1 MRPIALLCLTI
12 AFSAAAQTPPA
23 PPPDTLVLKD
33 GEKLIGHLVRSTD
46 IAARFSSDVLGEVTV
61 DWSKVQEFQ
70 SSSQYAV
77 IPKSVNLGR
86 HPDVSGVPKGTVTV
100 AEDKVNVGGA
110 APQTMT
116 LTNVAHVIPE
126 PTFEKA
132 INGQPGF
139 FHAWHGSI
147 TAGAAVVQATQ
158 DSQSYTGS
166 IALVRA
172 VPAED
177 WLARRNRTTLDFAET
192 YGLVSQ
198 PGTPSVK
205 TSITH
210 GDIERDEYLTH
221 SIYVFGAGAWDHNF
235 SQGLI
240 LQQTYG
246 GGLGW
251 SVIHQP
257 KRSLDLKVGGTYVR
271 QEFYHMTRDV
281 GSVLFD
287 EKYSQVFIHGITF
300 TQEALVLPSLT
311 DSKALSAMGSAGL
324 AIPAYKRFSLN
335 FNVVDSYLND
345 PAPGFKKNSI
355 TFTTGLT
362 YVLP

>member
-12 AFSAAAQTPPA
+12 AFTAAAQTPPS

-46 IAARFSSDVLGEVTV
+46 TSVRFASDVLGDVTV
-61 DWSKVQEFQ
+61 DWSKVQELQ

-77 IPKSVNLGR
+77 IPKSVTLGR
-86 HPDVSGVPKGTVTV
+86 KPDVSGVPKGTVSV
-100 AEDKVNVGGA
+100 ADDKVTVGGA
-110 APQTMT
+110 APQTMA
-116 LTNVAHVIPE
+116 LTNVAHVISE
-126 PTFEKA
+126 PAFEKA
-132 INGQPGF
+132 ITGQPGF

-147 TAGAAVVQATQ
+147 TAGAAIVQATQ

-177 WLARRNRTTLDFAET
+177 WLARRNRTTLDFSET

-205 TSITH
+205 TSLLH
-210 GDIERDEYLTH
+210 GDLERDEYLTR
-221 SIYVFGAGAWDHNF
+221 SVYVFAAGAWDHNY

-246 GGLGW
+246 GGFGW
-251 SVIHQP
+251 SVLHQP
-257 KRSLDLKVGGTYVR
+257 KRSLDLKVAGTYVR
-271 QEFYHMTRDV
+271 QEFYTMTRDL
-281 GSVLFD
+281 GSILFD
-287 EKYSQVFIHGITF
+287 EKYSQIFAHGITF

-311 DSKALSAMGSAGL
+311 DTKALSAMGSAGL
-324 AIPAYKRFSLN
+324 AVPAYKRLSLN
-335 FNVVDSYLND
+335 FNVVDNWLND
-345 PAPGFKKNSI
+345 PAVGFKKNSLA
-355 TFTTGLT
+355 FTTGLT

>member
-1 MRPIALLCLTI
+1 MRLTALLCLTA
-12 AFSAAAQTPPA
+12 AFSALAQTPPS

-33 GEKLIGHLVRSTD
+33 GEKLIGHLVHSTGTSV
-46 IAARFSSDVLGEVTV
+46 RFSSDVLGDVTV

-77 IPKSVNLGR
+77 IPTSVTLGR
-86 HPDVSGVPKGTVTV
+86 KPDVSGVPKGTVSVT
-100 AEDKVNVGGA
+100 EDKVNVGGS
-110 APQTMT
+110 APQTMP
-116 LTNVAHVIPE
+116 LTNVAHVVPE
-126 PTFEKA
+126 PAFEKA
-132 INGQPGF
+132 VTGEPGF
-139 FHAWHGSI
+139 FHAWNGTV
-147 TAGAAVVQATQ
+147 TAGVGIVEATQ
-158 DSQSYTGS
+158 KSQSYTAA

-198 PGTPSVK
+198 PNTPSVK
-205 TSITH
+205 TAITH
-210 GDIERDEYLTH
+210 GDLERDEYLSQ

-246 GGLGW
+246 GGVGW
-251 SVIHQP
+251 SVLRQP

-271 QEFYHMTRDV
+271 QEFSNMTRDL

-287 EKYSQVFIHGITF
+287 EKYSQVFAHGITF

-311 DSKALSAMGSAGL
+311 ESNALSAMGSAGL
-324 AIPAYKRFSLN
+324 AIPTYKRFSLN
-335 FNVVDSYLND
+335 FNFVDNYLND
-345 PAPGFKKNSI
+345 PPPGFKKNSLA
-355 TFTTGLT
+355 FTTGLT